1 MEKILSSKKGDKM
14 VLLGNEAVIRGAL
27 ESGVGFVSTY
37 PGTPASDIGNVFFRI
52 HKDAGVYFEFSVNE
66 KIAMEAAVGAAF
78 SGLKC
83 LVAMKNFGLNL
94 AVEPLLPAMYTG
106 VKGSLVLMVSDDPSC
121 WSSAQSEENT
131 RPYVY
136 LAHIPTLEPSDPQE
150 CKEFTKLA
158 FELSDKFKIPIMIRL
173 TTRVSHQQQ
182 SVTLDEL
189 KKPQNRGK
197 FVKDIHSFVT
207 MPPRVL
213 EMKKELLEKVEKIK
227 VLSEKSSINKIIKGK
242 KSGMGIIT
250 SGVSYVYTMEALK
263 ELKLD
268 VPVFKVGFFYPLSE
282 KKIKNFLKGLK
293 KVLVVEELEPYLE
306 KEIAI
311 LAKEAN
317 CKLKIQGHDLLTP
330 IGERKP
336 EQVLSAVA
344 KFAGKKIV
352 IDSTKL
358 KIKMPKRKPQLCP
371 GCPYRILFD
380 AIKKAVNPDEVIF
393 GGDIGCYML
402 AGTPPYF
409 LQDYLS
415 CMGSSIG
422 IAHGIKKISNQKL
435 ITFIGDSTF
444 FHSGLPELAN
454 TVFNN
459 SNPLI
464 IILNNQTTAMTGH
477 QPHPGAPANGGF
489 IKIEE
494 VVKAMGVKNMKIVD
508 PVNQQEMVE
517 TIKDFI
523 NKPEVSVIISR
534 RPCLFV
540 KK

>member
-1 MEKILSSKKGDKM
+1 MERILSSKKGDKM
-14 VLLGNEAVIRGAL
+14 VLLGNESVIRGAL
-27 ESGVGFVSTY
+27 ESGVNFVSTY

-106 VKGSLVLMVSDDPSC
+106 VKGALVLMVSDDPSC

-136 LAHIPTLEPSDPQE
+136 LSHIPTLEPSDPRE

-158 FELSDKFKIPIMIRL
+158 FELSEKFKIPIMLRL

-182 SVTLDEL
+182 EIIFDEV
-189 KKPQNRGK
+189 KKSQARGK
-197 FVKDIHSFVT
+197 FVKDVHSFVT

-213 EMKKELLEKVEKIK
+213 EMKGELLEKIEKIK
-227 VLSEKSSINKIIKGK
+227 ALSEKSGINKIIKGK

-250 SGVSYVYTMEALK
+250 SGISYVYTMEALK
-263 ELKLD
+263 ELKLEI
-268 VPVFKVGFFYPLSE
+268 PVFKAGFFYPLPE
-282 KKIKNFLKGLK
+282 KKIKSFLKGFK
-293 KVLVVEELEPYLE
+293 KILVVEELEPYLE
-306 KEIAI
+306 KEITI
-311 LAKEAN
+311 LAKEAS
-317 CKLKIQGHDLLTP
+317 CKLKIHGHDLLTP

-344 KFAGKKIV
+344 KFAGKKITV
-352 IDSTKL
+352 DYAKL
-358 KIKMPKRKPQLCP
+358 KIETPKRKPQFCP
-371 GCPYRILFD
+371 GCPYRILFE
-380 AIKKAVNPDEVIF
+380 AIKKAVNVNEVIF

-402 AGTPPYF
+402 AGAPPYF

-444 FHSGLPELAN
+444 FHSGLSELAN

-489 IKIEE
+489 IQIEE
-494 VVKAMGVKNMKIVD
+494 VVKALGVKNVKIID
-508 PVNQQEMVE
+508 PINQQETVE
-517 TIKDFI
+517 AIKEFI
-523 NKPEVSVIISR
+523 DKPEVSVIISR